1 MPTNMQRGHRM
12 KKKVYCEAHARTTG
26 QPCQATALA
35 NGRCRNHGG
44 LSTGPRTFA
53 GRRAVAEAA
62 RQRMASGQLKKA
74 LDGFFAW
81 LDSGQKGKPIKS
93 RRKPF

>member
-1 MPTNMQRGHRM
+1 M
-12 KKKVYCEAHARTTG
+12 KHGQQCGAYARTTR
-26 QPCQATALA
+26 QPCQAPALA

-74 LDGFFAW
+74 LDGFYAW
-81 LDSGQKGKPIKS
+81 LDRGREGKPIKS
-93 RRKPF
+93 RGKPF